1 MAFEFVKRMEGL
13 LDLFIAIHGRRP
25 ISSDEFANW
34 VAFYEAN
41 QYTTNSRGPIMD
53 IFLSNESNDAS
64 F

>member
-41 QYTTNSRGPIMD
+41 QHTTNSRRI
-53 IFLSNESNDAS
+53 IK
-64 F
+64 